1 MQIIAQLFA
10 SVFVTILQTYLAG
23 SAWSGC
29 GGGGKVGIVREII
42 QLVITMSNK
51 QEEVPTKMREEFLYL
66 LIKIIGVNWWF
77 V

>member
-42 QLVITMSNK
+42 
-51 QEEVPTKMREEFLYL
+51 PTRNNNVK
-66 LIKIIGVNWWF
+66 
-77 V
+77 